1 MPTSRAVDAGAGG
14 ADAGLWSDMGAAN
27 RERFDDAHQ
36 CRATSMPVGSRID
49 RASRAGLADSPTRQE
64 SAKPR
69 GSRQKMPADTMATL
83 AVHQPTSSSRTG
95 FPIVAIAAK
104 LARAPS

>member
-1 MPTSRAVDAGAGG
+1 
-14 ADAGLWSDMGAAN
+14 
-27 RERFDDAHQ
+27 
-36 CRATSMPVGSRID
+36 
-49 RASRAGLADSPTRQE
+49 
-64 SAKPR
+64 
-69 GSRQKMPADTMATL
+69 MPADTMATL